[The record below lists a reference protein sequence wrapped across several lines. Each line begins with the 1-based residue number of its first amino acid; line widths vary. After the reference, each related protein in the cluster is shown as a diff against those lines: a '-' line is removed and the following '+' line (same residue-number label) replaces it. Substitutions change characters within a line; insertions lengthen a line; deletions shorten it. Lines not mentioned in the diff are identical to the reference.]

1 MRTATQIVD
10 PVEDRWPPDA
20 PRPGDALGQLL
31 LASHLLGADRA
42 VSNFGGGNTSA
53 KGRAVDHIGREV
65 DVMWV
70 KGSGSRPGHDGPA
83 ALHRRCSWT
92 RCCRCSSATR

>member
-1 MRTATQIVD
+1 MSTVTPLID
-10 PVEDRWPPDA
+10 PVA
-20 PRPGDALGQLL
+20 GSLAGRPSRPADVLDQLV
-31 LASHLLGADRA
+31 LASNLLGADRA

-53 KGRAVDHIGREV
+53 KGTARDHVGRDV

-70 KGSGSRPGHDGPA
+70 KGSGSDLATMGPRA
-83 ALHRRCSWT
+83 SPACAST